1 MKSAKEEIISKRYA
15 DAFLA
20 GAKGT
25 IGREERL
32 DELLRAKRIIRDNE
46 PLEEL
51 LENIGL
57 TNSEKEGVVD
67 VVFQH
72 DFNEETRNFLKL
84 LIERKRINLLMDIA
98 EYARIHYAHGVKI
111 GALLKTSYP
120 LKAVTIQR
128 IKDALEAR
136 MKKKIHLH
144 VQLDADLIG
153 GAYARIGNIIIDGS
167 VKRRLEDLKEKLY
180 AMKVV

>member
-1 MKSAKEEIISKRYA
+1 MINEEIISKRYA

-20 GAKGT
+20 GAKGKLS
-25 IGREERL
+25 RDERL

-46 PLEEL
+46 PLKEFF
-51 LENIGL
+51 ENIGI
-57 TNSEKEGVVD
+57 TDSEKEGVVD
-67 VVFQH
+67 VVFQD

-84 LIERKRINLLMDIA
+84 LIEKKRINLFIDIA
-98 EYARIHYAHGVKI
+98 EYARVHYAHGVELD
-111 GALLKTSYP
+111 ALLKTSYP
-120 LKAVTIQR
+120 METDTIHR

-136 MKKKIHLH
+136 MKKKIHLY
-144 VQLDADLIG
+144 VELDADLVG